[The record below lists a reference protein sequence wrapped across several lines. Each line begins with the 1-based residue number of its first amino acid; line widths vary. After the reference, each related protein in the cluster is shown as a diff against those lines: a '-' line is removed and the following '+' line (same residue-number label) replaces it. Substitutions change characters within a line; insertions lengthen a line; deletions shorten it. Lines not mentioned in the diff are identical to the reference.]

1 MYKLRLLTIQ
11 NEFLDILVYVRI
23 DSLAKDPEN
32 ITLEIERNTFIFF
45 IKKKKKKKAAQRIFK
60 RRSPPLYFA

>member
-1 MYKLRLLTIQ
+1 MCKLRLLTIQ

-45 IKKKKKKKAAQRIFK
+45 IKKKKKESGATNF
-60 RRSPPLYFA
+60 

>member
-45 IKKKKKKKAAQRIFK
+45 IKKKKKKESGATNF
-60 RRSPPLYFA
+60 